1 MSLAAVKELRSISG
15 APMMEC
21 KKALDESAG
30 DLDKAMDW
38 LRKKGV
44 ANAAKRADNA
54 TAEGFVGIKVENG
67 VGSIIQLTS
76 ETDFV
81 ARNEL
86 FQALVLDIVN
96 AAHTDGTTNDA
107 YTETCLS
114 LPMEEYPTV
123 ADAVTGLVAKVRE
136 NIILSKANNLVV
148 ENGTIG
154 SYVHGALTGAGN
166 VGTAGALVALET
178 STADYDADAKAVLEE
193 TAKKIA
199 MHIVAAKP
207 SFLDQ
212 ASTPQE
218 AMDKEKA
225 ILTEQALASG
235 KAPEF
240 VEKMVNGRM
249 GKYYSEVCLLEQAH
263 LIEEGTPKVKKV
275 LAGVSKQLGFDVNV
289 IGFELMSKGE

>member
-1 MSLAAVKELRSISG
+1 
-15 APMMEC
+15 MMEC

-30 DLDKAMDW
+30 DLDKAMEW

-44 ANAAKRADNA
+44 AQASKRADNA
-54 TAEGFVGIKVENG
+54 TGEGFVGIKVEGG

-86 FQALVLDIVN
+86 FQTLVANVAN
-96 AAHTDGTTNDA
+96 AANKDGSVSASGEYLD
-107 YTETCLS
+107 TCLA
-114 LPMEEYPTV
+114 LPLDDGSVSDSIT
-123 ADAVTGLVAKVRE
+123 ALISKVRE
-136 NIILSKANNLVV
+136 NVVLSKASNLVV

-154 SYVHGALTGAGN
+154 QYVHGTLTPAGN
-166 VGTAGALVALET
+166 IGTAGALVALET
-178 STADYDADAKAVLEE
+178 STAEYDDAAKALLEE

-207 SFLDQ
+207 CFLDQ
-212 ASTPQE
+212 SSTPQE

-225 ILTEQALASG
+225 ILTEQAIASG

-240 VEKMVNGRM
+240 VDKMVNGRM
-249 GKYYSEVCLLEQAH
+249 GKYYSEVCLLEQPH

-275 LAGVSKQLGFDVNV
+275 LAGVSKQLGFTVNV
-289 IGFELMSKGE
+289 SGFEHFAKGE